1 MGLATRNWHYE
12 SSLWFRLCLALA
24 SWILCLLFNSV
35 RADIY
40 VHRLNSLEWYAD
52 TCEEIHVIRVTK
64 LGSETERPSVSH
76 VDSIKTSS
84 VDNVVPLPRYTVGM
98 MTKIGSEWVV
108 FGRKKAGKMEAL
120 HFINLAEPMAISA
133 AGELQ
138 REPEAILK
146 VLRDRAALKTTY
158 PPRFDPHFIETFDQ
172 QPISISSFSP
182 RLVDYHLGWAKRDVE
197 ILFDSDNLIC
207 SVREP
212 IGPHHRERFL
222 KIGEAWDRQRRDNDE
237 KTTVA
242 AILGLVN
249 FPDDEV
255 RSRLQSWDVDVT
267 TSRTYAALQVLRYWD
282 FIREIE
288 RSNLNA
294 VGRWKLEGEGI
305 DKVSPTSD
313 SFSYRFRE
321 IQRIEFE
328 LYPDQEMA
336 MVIIDRGL
344 GKWFARGHW
353 TADNETLSVNIESTI
368 GATSGTFE
376 YGGGQPFPFPI
387 LYEAKFETNSRIAAQ
402 TRIDIRKWRNGAPKF
417 QMEMK
422 ATWLRPLVETES
434 DLSSLSTRR
443 KREPSDR

>member
-1 MGLATRNWHYE
+1 MGLATRNRYYE
-12 SSLWFRLCLALA
+12 SSLWLRLCLTLA
-24 SWILCLLFNSV
+24 PWIVCLSVNSV
-35 RADIY
+35 RADLY
-40 VHRLNSLEWYAD
+40 FHRLNSLEWYAD
-52 TCEEIHVIRVTK
+52 TCDEIHVIRVTK
-64 LGSETERPSVSH
+64 AGSDNELPSVAY

-108 FGRKKAGKMEAL
+108 FGRRKAGKVEPL
-120 HFINLAEPMAISA
+120 HFINLAEPMAMSA

-138 REPEAILK
+138 KEPEAILK

-158 PPRFDPHFIETFDQ
+158 PLRFDPQFIETFDPQ
-172 QPISISSFSP
+172 AISISSFSP
-182 RLVDYHLGWAKRDVE
+182 RLVDYHLGWAKRDVD
-197 ILFDSDNLIC
+197 IHFDSDNWIS

-222 KIGEAWDRQRRDNDE
+222 KIGEAWERQRRDMDE
-237 KTTVA
+237 KKAIA

-282 FIREIE
+282 FMREIE
-288 RSNLNA
+288 RSNLDV

-305 DKVSPTSD
+305 DKAAPTSD

-321 IQRIEFE
+321 VQRIEFE

-336 MVIIDRGL
+336 MLIDDRGL
-344 GKWFARGHW
+344 GRWFARGHW
-353 TADNETLSVNIESTI
+353 TADNESLSVNIESTI
-368 GATSGTFE
+368 GATQGTFE
-376 YGGGQPFPFPI
+376 PGLGHPFPFPI
-387 LYEAKFETNSRIAAQ
+387 LNEAKFEINSRIATQ
-402 TRIDIRKWRNGAPKF
+402 TRIDIRKWRNGVPKF

-443 KREPSDR
+443 KREP